1 MSPAMAVNRR
11 DCNNMPRN
19 PTKAAGDASVP
30 FSGQPLPCPFCG
42 GSDFWVHSD
51 IDPKFVAC
59 KKCSAFGPT
68 TPTVPQAIERWNI
81 RQGGGNGASAM
92 RADGD
97 IIRDVEDELRWD
109 PDIDATDIAVTVR
122 NGVVTLAGFGRSY
135 MQKYLAEFD
144 AKRVAGVVA
153 VANDIQIHLPDVDE
167 RPDPEIARDAVARIK
182 GELPWDKIRVIVKD
196 GWLTLEGEV
205 EWNYQRERAEEAAR
219 RVRGMKGI
227 TNSIEVK
234 PRATPME
241 IRRKIEE
248 ALRRA
253 AELDANHIT
262 VETNGGEVI
271 LRGTVRSWAERRE
284 AERAAWLAPGVAKMD
299 NRISINP

>member
-1 MSPAMAVNRR
+1 
-11 DCNNMPRN
+11 
-19 PTKAAGDASVP
+19 
-30 FSGQPLPCPFCG
+30 
-42 GSDFWVHSD
+42 
-51 IDPKFVAC
+51 
-59 KKCSAFGPT
+59 
-68 TPTVPQAIERWNI
+68 
-81 RQGGGNGASAM
+81 M
-92 RADGD
+92 RADSD
-97 IIRDVEDELRWD
+97 IRRDVEDELRWD
-109 PDIDATDIAVTVR
+109 PDIDATDIAVTVK
-122 NGVVTLAGFGRSY
+122 NGVVTLAGFVRSY
-135 MQKYLAEFD
+135 MQKYQAEAD

-153 VANDIQIHLPDVDE
+153 VANDIEIRLPDVDE

-182 GELPWDKIRVIVKD
+182 GELPYAWEKIRVIVKQ

-262 VETNGGEVI
+262 VEANGDQVI
-271 LRGTVRSWAERRE
+271 LRGTVRSWAERQE
-284 AERAAWLAPGVAKMD
+284 AERAAWLAPGIAKVD
-299 NRISINP
+299 NRISVNP